1 MRSIKLRFVSVAV
14 AAMALLGW
22 AGVAGAGTG
31 TGQTGALLPAAASVH
46 AKPTC
51 TTCWTSDT

>member
-1 MRSIKLRFVSVAV
+1 MKSIKLRFVSAAV

-31 TGQTGALLPAAASVH
+31 TGQASALRPAAVSVH
-46 AKPTC
+46 AVPAC